1 MRGCIHRTACA
12 VGRQYT
18 YTRVYIYIYAYHR
31 NTHILPR
38 TARGGTGRTRNVL
51 EIGDLDNRVG
61 VDFLIA
67 CCLSLDVTVEL
78 FEKDIIAQDFGATCA
93 CWVGDRM
100 GHMDR
105 IDMQ

>member
-1 MRGCIHRTACA
+1 M
-12 VGRQYT
+12 
-18 YTRVYIYIYAYHR
+18 
-31 NTHILPR
+31 
-38 TARGGTGRTRNVL
+38 RNVL
-51 EIGDLDNRVG
+51 EIGDLDYRVG

-93 CWVGDRM
+93 HVQVVDRM

-105 IDMQ
+105 MDMQ